1 MSEWPHVAEL
11 RTKHARNLAADKF
24 CFPLI
29 FGTSGI
35 QGDLFR
41 DRPFAVVC
49 ELLPTSAAFLSVSI
63 AFRYALRV
71 IVLSK
76 DRAMQKLSLS
86 QWASV
91 AEIGGTVA
99 VVISL
104 LLVAISLERNTAAV
118 SAENSDD
125 LYDAFRQ
132 IELVVLNNSELAN
145 ITIRGAADP
154 DSLSEAETAI
164 YKMWATQ
171 YLDLWERTLI
181 REKDGLIQPGTLEGW
196 DEWYGDWVIRH
207 LTYQR

>member
-1 MSEWPHVAEL
+1 
-11 RTKHARNLAADKF
+11 
-24 CFPLI
+24 
-29 FGTSGI
+29 
-35 QGDLFR
+35 
-41 DRPFAVVC
+41 
-49 ELLPTSAAFLSVSI
+49 
-63 AFRYALRV
+63 
-71 IVLSK
+71 
-76 DRAMQKLSLS
+76 MQKLSLS

-118 SAENSDD
+118 SAENADD

-145 ITIRGAADP
+145 ITVRGAVDP
-154 DSLSEAETAI
+154 DSLSEAETEI

-181 REKDGLIQPGTLEGW
+181 REKDGIIQPGTLEGW
-196 DEWYGDWVIRH
+196 DEWFGDWVKRH
-207 LTYQR
+207 LTYKMWKDLEWNWTEGTLREKVEYLFIK